1 MATMDAAGSLTAAW
15 DGTGVA
21 PAGSVVQLTT
31 ADATSVGVEITGT
44 FVATVLLEATMNGT
58 LWFPVNPFTILGV
71 GASATITA
79 PGRCVASVAD
89 FVQVR
94 ARCSAFTSGAAVV
107 TLDGSAA
114 AGGGGGSG
122 GGGGGGAMTVADGAD
137 TALGT
142 TSDAGI
148 ITNIAGTVIGFL
160 RGSIIQWA
168 AFLARFPAALGSTTA
183 ANSLPVTLST
193 DGPFVTQTGSITETA
208 PATDTAASGLNGRL
222 QRVAQRL
229 TSLIGLLPTA
239 LGATTA
245 ANSLPVTLSTDGQFV
260 TATGSVTET
269 APATDT
275 ASSGL
280 NGRLQRVA
288 QRLTSLIAL
297 LPAALING
305 ALAFTGD
312 TAHGATDA
320 GNPVEM
326 GFGAVAHGANP
337 TAVTAGQRTRGYA
350 NRAGIPFHIG
360 GHPNVQTIATNFTA
374 AQTDTALVTVATGL
388 KIVVTSVMLK
398 CHTANMVNVSARVGF
413 GTANTPAYG
422 SAGLLLTDPGIAP
435 GSGIGRGNGAGI
447 LGVGTDDQDVRI
459 TCSVPTSGSIDAILS
474 WYTVES

>member
-1 MATMDAAGSLTAAW
+1 MATLDAAGSLTAAW

-229 TSLIGLLPTA
+229 TSLI
-239 LGATTA
+239 
-245 ANSLPVTLSTDGQFV
+245 
-260 TATGSVTET
+260 
-269 APATDT
+269 
-275 ASSGL
+275 
-280 NGRLQRVA
+280 
-288 QRLTSLIAL
+288 AL